1 MRGWIGGCMKGVDWW
16 VHEGVDWWVHEG
28 GGLMGA

>member
-1 MRGWIGGCMKGVDWW
+1 MRGWIDGCMKGVDWW

-28 GGLMGA
+28 GGLVGA

>member
-1 MRGWIGGCMKGVDWW
+1 MRGWIDGCMRGWIGGCMKGVDWW
-16 VHEGVDWWVHEG
+16 VHEG